1 MGLYKS
7 ITTDAGSTLNYW
19 DYGIVEVN
27 TSAPTAAQQNA
38 NVNLW
43 GYTDVNYYN
52 NGAPPVERWKTY
64 SCGMVSGTDHY
75 PYVDLTG
82 VSGEVTGT
90 QRLGPALPNGWSW
103 TANSGS
109 GWMADSSDIR
119 NGAQAW
125 ALVCIPEFSGATVT
139 GQVYPD

>member
-43 GYTDVNYYN
+43 GYTDVNYY
-52 NGAPPVERWKTY
+52 K
-64 SCGMVSGTDHY
+64 
-75 PYVDLTG
+75 
-82 VSGEVTGT
+82 
-90 QRLGPALPNGWSW
+90 Q
-103 TANSGS
+103 
-109 GWMADSSDIR
+109 IFFR
-119 NGAQAW
+119 NKH
-125 ALVCIPEFSGATVT
+125 LF
-139 GQVYPD
+139 YF